1 MRSFASL
8 RTTDLNSGRRL
19 IRLAR
24 AGKGRAAGAA
34 AGLLG
39 AGAGAGGVRRRIAA
53 RSVKRHRII
62 TLGAGLGAG
71 LEDLVDRAAL
81 VTPLDH
87 AQAGWD
93 AERRRRLALEDLP
106 RDAPVDRRGIPPAPL
121 HVPGPRPARPAQP
134 RQNPHA

>member
-8 RTTDLNSGRRL
+8 GTTDLNSGRRL

-62 TLGAGLGAG
+62 TLRSGLGAG
-71 LEDLVDRAAL
+71 LGDLVDPSAL
-81 VTPLDH
+81 VPPLDH
-87 AQAGWD
+87 AQAG
-93 AERRRRLALEDLP
+93 ED
-106 RDAPVDRRGIPPAPL
+106 DEVRRGPAM
-121 HVPGPRPARPAQP
+121 
-134 RQNPHA
+134 